1 MLPPYLGL
9 PLNLPTVAK
18 KMMELRTYEK
28 ILNVV
33 PNISLKA
40 WSHTKIKVLKLNNWP
55 SALDVLDWIVNCI
68 YNGYK

>member
-9 PLNLPTVAK
+9 PLNLPTIAK

-40 WSHTKIKVLKLNNWP
+40 WSHTKIKVLKLN
-55 SALDVLDWIVNCI
+55 I
-68 YNGYK
+68 